1 MARGKLILESDVRS
15 LSAGSSLR
23 VEPGDII
30 TPAALDAAHE
40 RGIQVW
46 HGQAARG
53 GAKGKDCLWHK
64 MLAEPGKYLVE
75 VKVGVAVVW
84 QLAESGPVAFGRDRL
99 ENHS

>member
-1 MARGKLILESDVRS
+1 MARGKLILESDVRT

-46 HGQAARG
+46 RGSAAPSSG
-53 GAKGKDCLWHK
+53 GHAKNCLWHK

-75 VKVGVAVVW
+75 VQDGEAVVW
-84 QLAESGPVAFGRDRL
+84 QLAETGPVAYGRDRL
-99 ENHS
+99 ENH